1 MAMLRSL
8 VLFAALLAGAALSA
22 QTCESTTPE
31 LAAAIDIVHELK
43 GKPAADAVKVV
54 DEWLPRI
61 VLALA
66 RVGELEDAWL
76 HLGVDVSRQLV
87 RLERKDDA
95 RRLLTQ
101 IASRESDSN
110 WKKTANDELQKLDQR
125 GSM

>member
-1 MAMLRSL
+1 MLRFLFL
-8 VLFAALLAGAALSA
+8 VAAVLGGAAMFG
-22 QTCESTTPE
+22 QTCETATPQ
-31 LAAAIDIVHELK
+31 LTAAIDAVHELK
-43 GKPAADAVKVV
+43 EKPPADAAKVV

-66 RVGELEDAWL
+66 RMGEIEDAWL

-87 RLERKDDA
+87 RLERADEA

-101 IASRESDSN
+101 IASRESESN